1 MARTLLVFLAVMDQ
15 PQCPRQKELIDK
27 AQGHLL
33 RISEL
38 TRDIAEA
45 IANRAENLAAELD
58 KQVDLELGLKE
69 RAMGALH
76 EHRREH
82 GC

>member
-1 MARTLLVFLAVMDQ
+1 MEEDRK
-15 PQCPRQKELIDK
+15 PYPRQPDIITEVRS
-27 AQGHLL
+27 HLM

-38 TRDIAEA
+38 TRSIPDALTNGDEDSA
-45 IANRAENLAAELD
+45 SELD
-58 KQVDLELGLKE
+58 KQVDLEFGRKE
-69 RAMGALH
+69 RAMGAFH

>member
-1 MARTLLVFLAVMDQ
+1 MEEQQ
-15 PQCPRQKELIDK
+15 PCLRQQELIAK
-27 AQGHLL
+27 VQSHLI

-38 TRDIAEA
+38 TRSIAEA
-45 IANRAENLAAELD
+45 VATGSENATAELD
-58 KQVDLELGLKE
+58 KQVDAEFGLKE

-76 EHRREH
+76 EHRKEH

>member
-1 MARTLLVFLAVMDQ
+1 M
-15 PQCPRQKELIDK
+15 
-27 AQGHLL
+27 

-38 TRDIAEA
+38 TRSIADALTNGDEDSA
-45 IANRAENLAAELD
+45 SELD
-58 KQVDLELGLKE
+58 KQVDLEFGRKE